1 MMNVFVKLGFA
12 VLTLSTS
19 KVSASVVPVPL
30 EDALQGGLLS
40 REHSE
45 ELQHMMDSEFE
56 LFDREKIV
64 GTSDSRI

>member
-1 MMNVFVKLGFA
+1 MNVFVKLGFA

-19 KVSASVVPVPL
+19 MISASVVPVPL

-45 ELQHMMDSEFE
+45 ELQYMMDSEFE
-56 LFDREKIV
+56 LFDGENTF